1 MRLVTLRTETGT
13 RAGRLD
19 GDSIVEL
26 PFADVGEL
34 LRSGADWRD
43 AGSVDGPRHPSGA
56 VRLAPVIPSPGKV
69 ICLGLNYVSHITE
82 MGRKLPDHPTLFA
95 KYAIALTGPT
105 DVIPLPVESS
115 AVDWEAELAVVLGSS
130 VRRASITEAGRAIA
144 GYTAANDVSM
154 RDWQNRTLQWLQGK
168 TFEASTPL
176 GPALV
181 TPDELPGDPFAPD
194 LEIRCEVDGV
204 VMQLARTGDLLFGP
218 VAAIAYIS
226 TFMTLEPG
234 DVILTGT
241 AAGVGAGRT
250 PPVYLQPGQVVRV
263 EIEGIGAL
271 VNRCELERPPTSP

>member
-1 MRLVTLRTETGT
+1 MRLVTLRTSRGT
-13 RAGRLD
+13 RAARLD
-19 GDSIVEL
+19 GDGVTEL

-34 LRSGADWRD
+34 LRSGDEWPALASADGGRRHRI
-43 AGSVDGPRHPSGA
+43 GEVDLG
-56 VRLAPVIPSPGKV
+56 PVITSPGKV

-82 MGRKLPDHPTLFA
+82 MGRQLPEHPTLFA
-95 KYAIALTGPT
+95 KYASALTGPN
-105 DVIPLPVESS
+105 DRIPLPPESS
-115 AVDWEAELAVVLGSS
+115 AVDWEAELAVVIGSS
-130 VRRASITEAGRAIA
+130 VRRVSPQEAGRAIA
-144 GYTAANDVSM
+144 GYTVANDVSM

-181 TPDELPGDPFAPD
+181 TPDELPGDPAAPD
-194 LEIRCEVDGV
+194 LEISSEVDGE

-218 VAAIAYIS
+218 ARSIAYIS

-241 AAGVGAGRT
+241 PAGVGAGRE

-263 EIEGIGAL
+263 RIEGIGEL
-271 VNRCELERPPTSP
+271 VNRCEAE